1 MVRVV
6 RVRISPKIRG
16 NIKRGPHEPKIFCC
30 SDDVRNE
37 RLFYAAVFVAVAGD
51 VAEGISEPE
60 KQHAEGGNSKEYG
73 EEVDAEGVETAAT
86 ARVAKATF
94 LADELGP

>member
-1 MVRVV
+1 M
-6 RVRISPKIRG
+6 
-16 NIKRGPHEPKIFCC
+16 
-30 SDDVRNE
+30 
-37 RLFYAAVFVAVAGD
+37 
-51 VAEGISEPE
+51 AEGIGEPE

-73 EEVDAEGVETAAT
+73 EEVDAEGVETAAA